1 MSGEIAAEKQKLLDS
16 SSDKQN
22 LEEQKRRLE
31 GERKGIE
38 AELTAEKQKLIDLSA
53 EKQKLEEQQEKL
65 RGGEGRRAA
74 C

>member
-38 AELTAEKQKLIDLSA
+38 AELTAEKQKL
-53 EKQKLEEQQEKL
+53 EEQQEKL